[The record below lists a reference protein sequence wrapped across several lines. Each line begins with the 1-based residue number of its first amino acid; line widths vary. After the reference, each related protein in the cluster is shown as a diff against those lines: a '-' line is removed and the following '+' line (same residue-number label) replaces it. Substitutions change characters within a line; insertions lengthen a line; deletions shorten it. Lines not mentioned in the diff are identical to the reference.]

1 MMATSGITNNK
12 NLFFFFGKPTI
23 YIVIFKSRHSRKTN
37 DNNKLQQQLYLY

>member
-1 MMATSGITNNK
+1 MIATSGITNNK
-12 NLFFFFGKPTI
+12 KLFFFGKPTI